1 MKFHGIKLKDV
12 TVIFNSKIRALE
24 NVSIELKSP
33 FYAIV
38 MGPNGAGKTTL
49 LKVIAGLLRPDK
61 GYINVYGY
69 VPYRDK
75 GPVSKLVSYVPQLI
89 QVDESIPL
97 LVKDIVLMG
106 LLSARK
112 APRIAFKEDYEYVDK
127 ILKVLEIDRC
137 KECLFSELSGGLK
150 QRVMIARAL
159 VRKPKLLLLDE
170 PFSMLD
176 FHMKCELAE
185 LLYRLY
191 SEMGVDIL
199 IVAHEVS
206 PCVPF
211 EPLVILLNKRVY
223 AVGKAHEVLRPEI
236 LRKVYPGTM
245 EFKNLIVLGED
256 HG

>member
-1 MKFHGIKLKDV
+1 MRGNNLKLKEV
-12 TVIFNSKIRALE
+12 SVIFNSKIRALE
-24 NVSIELKSP
+24 DISLELKSP

-49 LKVIAGLLRPDK
+49 LKVIAGLLKPTK
-61 GYINVYGY
+61 GYIEVYGY
-69 VPYRDK
+69 VPHRDK
-75 GPVSKLVSYVPQLI
+75 GQISKLVSYVPQLI

-97 LVKDIVLMG
+97 LVKDIVMMG
-106 LLSARK
+106 LLSSRK
-112 APRIAFKEDYEYVDK
+112 APRIPLKEDYEYVDK
-127 ILKVLEIDRC
+127 VLKMLEIEQC

-159 VRKPKLLLLDE
+159 VRRPKLLLLDE

-185 LLYRLY
+185 LLYKLY
-191 SEMGVDIL
+191 TEIGIDIL
-199 IVAHEVS
+199 MVAHEVS
-206 PCVPF
+206 PCIPF

-236 LRKVYPGTM
+236 LRKVYPGTV